1 MSTVRIN
8 VRQCWTLKMHMYHN
22 QSGNAWTQIFTT
34 STSSLENAQT
44 KFANTTPL
52 KFHAWNFANQPCW
65 NLPDQTC
72 IFQTLALQTCTLQ
85 MQMFTSTL
93 HLLHKPKVVHV
104 LRYTTLHMFQT
115 HICCKHKGIA
125 SASQVCK
132 MWKKTC
138 FQLAHAMFCKFCK
151 HRVCNCAF
159 VLCIRHEFTH
169 LQIKLT
175 RLRTKLTSL
184 LNRDCTF
191 ANTTWKCEEHIVS
204 MLATKSA
211 NVQNNKLEHSKRKH
225 C

>member
-1 MSTVRIN
+1 MRRQSLQTQHLWNSTLEISQINLVEICQTKHAYFKPLLCKHAHYKCKCSHQPYTCCTNQKLCMCCATQHCTCFKHIN
-8 VRQCWTLKMHMYHN
+8 V
-22 QSGNAWTQIFTT
+22 A
-34 STSSLENAQT
+34 STKALQVQA
-44 KFANTTPL
+44 KFA
-52 KFHAWNFANQPCW
+52 KCE
-65 NLPDQTC
+65 
-72 IFQTLALQTCTLQ
+72 
-85 MQMFTSTL
+85 
-93 HLLHKPKVVHV
+93 
-104 LRYTTLHMFQT
+104 
-115 HICCKHKGIA
+115 
-125 SASQVCK
+125 
-132 MWKKTC
+132 KKTC